1 MKYVCKLTTLKKD
14 LQSSSKPQNLITIRD
29 KINSDYIKR
38 LLSQQDIHCKT
49 DCKSKLRVAHD
60 EIFRL
65 QTELT
70 ERKLE
75 VKGRFDEATRLRN
88 RCVTLETSLD
98 EASRNLETSN
108 RCRSSSEQALQIL
121 QSEKESFVKSR
132 DWYRDQMRLAQVTVI
147 IVISS

>member
-1 MKYVCKLTTLKKD
+1 
-14 LQSSSKPQNLITIRD
+14 
-29 KINSDYIKR
+29 
-38 LLSQQDIHCKT
+38 
-49 DCKSKLRVAHD
+49 VAHD

-75 VKGRFDEATRLRN
+75 VRGKCDEATRLRN

-108 RCRSSSEQALQIL
+108 RCRASSEQALQIL

-132 DWYRDQMRLAQVTVI
+132 DWYRDQMRLAQVL
-147 IVISS
+147 SSL